1 MGITVAI
8 VNGSGVLKEF
18 DKGLEVKLE
27 RELYTPY
34 VALSG
39 EFVCDKA
46 VTIAEICSLRLLWN
60 NTVVFKGIP
69 DKLSISHRNG
79 VKRMSFSARSYT
91 SLAAQNEPEP
101 GIISDVD
108 LAGLVGSCL
117 VHPQISVEH
126 NTPVENYIYVKPSSS
141 LWEAIIAYNIKSLGR
156 LPYIYG
162 TNTIMSTKANS
173 SAVSYSAAQLIT
185 EGIGI
190 NTVSMLS
197 DVHMRI
203 GSDQYQYSQVN
214 ASAQRFG
221 IKRSRY
227 YELDRQ
233 WLYDIDEGLLFK
245 LANSNRRKEIRFF
258 EYCGFSNEQLFDRVS
273 SSGTGCDGMYINR
286 VVLTSDRSGT
296 RTRVY
301 CYGDDLGQK

>member
-1 MGITVAI
+1 MGITVGI
-8 VNGSGVLKEF
+8 VNGSGVVKEF
-18 DKGLEVKLE
+18 DKGVELKFE

-34 VALSG
+34 AALSG
-39 EFVCDKA
+39 DFVCDKA
-46 VTIAEICSLRLLWN
+46 ITLSEICAVRLLWN
-60 NTVVFKGIP
+60 SSVIFSGIP

-79 VKRMSFSARSYT
+79 IRRMSFSARSYT
-91 SLAAQNEPEP
+91 SLAGQNEPEP
-101 GIISDVD
+101 GVISDVD

-117 VHPQISVEH
+117 VHPQISVEQ

-173 SAVSYSAAQLIT
+173 VSRSYSGVPLIT

-190 NTVSMLS
+190 DTVAMLS

-203 GSDQYQYSQVN
+203 GSDQYQYSQTN

-233 WLYDIDEGLLFK
+233 WLYDIDEGLLFR
-245 LANSNRRKEIRFF
+245 LANSNRRKEVRFF
-258 EYCGFSNEQLFDRVS
+258 EYCGFANEQLFDRVTN
-273 SSGTGCDGMYINR
+273 SGTGCDGMYIDR
-286 VVLTSDRSGT
+286 VVLTADAKGL
-296 RTRVY
+296 RTRVF